1 LSISALTTV
10 FIEIHITN
18 IGPIF
23 IYFEAKCRQRLP
35 NKFLCKIN
43 GQIFHKVS
51 YTGKNIKG
59 KCQFKLD
66 KKLKK
71 DSGQSKSYN
80 ET

>member
-51 YTGKNIKG
+51 YTGKNTKG
-59 KCQFKLD
+59 KNANLSLI

-71 DSGQSKSYN
+71 DSGVEELQ
-80 ET
+80 